1 MKNHKVIDGHLL
13 QNNKKYSHLKL
24 KQKNRIAEWMYQE
37 TKEYYEKQYV
47 FPDEEHLDDVV
58 RRFTIELSRRKSGFH
73 MKRCGIIT
81 KRSVRI
87 WTAGCGGS

>member
-37 TKEYYEKQYV
+37 TKEYYE
-47 FPDEEHLDDVV
+47 
-58 RRFTIELSRRKSGFH
+58 
-73 MKRCGIIT
+73 C
-81 KRSVRI
+81 
-87 WTAGCGGS
+87 